1 MKRTL
6 KALLLCGVL
15 AFFTG
20 CPGIEQ
26 RGSLDTPIDETLAVV
41 EDGR

>member
-6 KALLLCGVL
+6 KALMLCGVL

-20 CPGIEQ
+20 CPNTSQ
-26 RGSLDTPIDETLAVV
+26 RGSIDTPIDETLVMA